1 MASGVNDGF
10 KILVTLD
17 TGQVYTTAKEKE
29 INSLLSK
36 YKVKITP
43 TVDFTQISQLESK
56 LQSISKSQIVNLKI
70 DESAALSSVE
80 KIGSTIS
87 SAFNQNISKNMTQV
101 ISSSE
106 TLATA
111 FKNVGT
117 AATSIDKSIEK
128 INLLTG

>member
-87 SAFNQNISKNMTQV
+87 SAFNQNFSKNMTQV